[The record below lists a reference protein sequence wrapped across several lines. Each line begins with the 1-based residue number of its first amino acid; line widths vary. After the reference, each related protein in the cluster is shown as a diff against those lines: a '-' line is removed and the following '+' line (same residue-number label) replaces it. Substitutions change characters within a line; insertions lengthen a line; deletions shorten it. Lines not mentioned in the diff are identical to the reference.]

1 MPDNNKEKEL
11 AEAYN
16 YYANQIDNLKNYLYQ
31 ELRINISNKDPLA
44 AQFLINNIYGNKI
57 AGLVNQVDLYH
68 QGIKESTT
76 RLEHTFNNQKQE
88 LENLTQKQQQFMHD
102 ELVKIGNVIA
112 NKANSIIQEKA
123 SNIIQD
129 FKENN
134 ELENKI
140 IMLLYAIF
148 SASIISLIASL
159 ACVFYI
165 IIK

>member
-1 MPDNNKEKEL
+1 MPYSNKEKEL

-57 AGLVNQVDLYH
+57 AGLVNQIEVYH
-68 QGIKESTT
+68 QGIKECTT
-76 RLEHTFNNQKQE
+76 RLENTFTNQKQE
-88 LENLTQKQQQFMHD
+88 LEALTLQQQEFMHNK
-102 ELVKIGNVIA
+102 LVTLGNVLA
-112 NKANSIIQEKA
+112 NNANNIIQEKA
-123 SNIIQD
+123 SKIV
-129 FKENN
+129 KENY
-134 ELENKI
+134 ELENKKI
-140 IMLLYAIF
+140 KLLYATF

>member
-1 MPDNNKEKEL
+1 M
-11 AEAYN
+11 
-16 YYANQIDNLKNYLYQ
+16 
-31 ELRINISNKDPLA
+31 
-44 AQFLINNIYGNKI
+44 
-57 AGLVNQVDLYH
+57 
-68 QGIKESTT
+68 
-76 RLEHTFNNQKQE
+76 
-88 LENLTQKQQQFMHD
+88 ENLTQKQQQFMHD

-134 ELENKI
+134 ELENKKI
-140 IMLLYAIF
+140 KLLYATF